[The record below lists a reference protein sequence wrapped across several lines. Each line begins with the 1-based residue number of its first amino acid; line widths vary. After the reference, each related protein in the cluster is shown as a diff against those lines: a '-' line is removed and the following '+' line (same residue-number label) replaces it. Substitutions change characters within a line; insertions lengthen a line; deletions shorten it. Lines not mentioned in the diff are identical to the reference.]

1 MSKEAILKCNR
12 YRPLKQYRYPNC
24 KSHFWQNVN
33 NIAQDYKIGNTR
45 IVIATDDI
53 VSPKEQK
60 AIRERL
66 GEIWYEA
73 EHRSEIE
80 AERTRFEKL
89 FEV

>member
-1 MSKEAILKCNR
+1 MHQVSAIKTIPLSELQEPLLAKCQL
-12 YRPLKQYRYPNC
+12 P
-24 KSHFWQNVN
+24 N